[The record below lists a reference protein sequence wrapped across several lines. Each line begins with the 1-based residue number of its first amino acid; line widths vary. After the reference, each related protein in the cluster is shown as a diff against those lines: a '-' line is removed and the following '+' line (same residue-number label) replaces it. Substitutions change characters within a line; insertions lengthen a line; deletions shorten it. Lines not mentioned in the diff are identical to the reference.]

1 LKYWILALTVLHAAS
16 TYAARTRIVICLV
29 YVKIAAKVRKSYSMP
44 VECCMKYSRKLAN
57 LRSKTANELTN
68 GTVNCESAR
77 AKEDELSVKA
87 L

>member
-1 LKYWILALTVLHAAS
+1 
-16 TYAARTRIVICLV
+16 
-29 YVKIAAKVRKSYSMP
+29 MP
-44 VECCMKYSRKLAN
+44 VECCMKYSRKSAN